1 MFVLTNGKS
10 DDIMCKA
17 FCFTVLRRRVVAE
30 KDLKLT
36 VLFDIY
42 GGLLSE
48 SEKEA
53 FEYYYCDDLSLS
65 EIAENTG
72 WSRQGAR
79 DNIVRAEKALK
90 NFEEKLKLNEKF
102 ADIEHILNVVKE
114 LLDEGKIKEAKVLI
128 ETIKL

>member
-1 MFVLTNGKS
+1 M
-10 DDIMCKA
+10 
-17 FCFTVLRRRVVAE
+17 AE

-72 WSRQGAR
+72 RTRQGAR

-90 NFEEKLKLNEKF
+90 NFEEKLKLSEKF
-102 ADIEHILNVVKE
+102 STVEKTLDDVKI
-114 LLDEGKIKEAKVLI
+114 LLDRGEINKAKTLI

>member
-1 MFVLTNGKS
+1 MTKS
-10 DDIMCKA
+10 KADDIMCKA
-17 FCFTVLRRRVVAE
+17 ICFTAVRRHAVSE

-72 WSRQGAR
+72 RTRQGAR
-79 DNIVRAEKALK
+79 DNIIRAEKALK
-90 NFEEKLKLNEKF
+90 NFEEKLRLSEKF
-102 ADIEHILNVVKE
+102 SDIERTLEEIKT
-114 LLDEGKIKEAKVLI
+114 LLDSGETEKAKTLI